1 MASTKTAIYTA
12 LGANLAIAVTKF
24 VAAGVTGS
32 SAMVS
37 EGIHSLVDTL
47 NEVLLLL
54 GMNRSQKPADEKRP
68 FGYGREL
75 YFWSYVVS
83 LLIFAVGG
91 GVSFYEGITHL
102 QHPNPIENPQW
113 NYIVLGI
120 AIVLDSTSLVT
131 AFKAFNA
138 QRGRQPFWSAVKASK
153 DPATFVVLFEDASD
167 VIGLI
172 LAFLGVFL
180 GHQLDNPYL
189 DGTASILIGFLLT
202 AVSIL
207 LARESRSLLMGEG
220 ADPAIVQTTV
230 ALTEADPDVVASL
243 QTLTFQMGPEQIVLI
258 QRVAFRPDLDT
269 QALTQSIARIRQTI
283 QTAEPTIRQVFIEPT
298 PGPIGP
304 KKDSPSPV

>member
-24 VAAGVTGS
+24 IAAGVTGS

-54 GMNRSQKPADEKRP
+54 GMNRSQKPADDKRP

-83 LLIFAVGG
+83 VLIFAVGG

-102 QHPNPIENPQW
+102 QHPNPIENPHW

-131 AFKAFNA
+131 AIKAFNA
-138 QRGRQPFWSAVKASK
+138 QRGAQAFWSAVKTSK
-153 DPATFVVLFEDASD
+153 NPATFVVLFEDASD

-189 DGTASILIGFLLT
+189 DGTASILIGVLLT

-220 ADPAIVQTTV
+220 ADPAIVQKTV
-230 ALTEADPDVVASL
+230 ALTNADSDVVQSL
-243 QTLTFQMGPEQIVLI
+243 QALTFQMGPEQIVLI
-258 QRVAFRPDLDT
+258 QRVVFQPELTTEAITKAISRLRHT
-269 QALTQSIARIRQTI
+269 LQA
-283 QTAEPTIRQVFIEPT
+283 AEPTIRQVFIEPAD
-298 PGPIGP
+298 GPHRA
-304 KKDSPSPV
+304 

>member
-24 VAAGVTGS
+24 IAAGVTGS

-83 LLIFAVGG
+83 VLIFAVGG
-91 GVSFYEGITHL
+91 GVSFYEGITHW
-102 QHPNPIENPQW
+102 QHPNPIENAQW

-120 AIVLDSTSLVT
+120 AIVLDTTSLVT
-131 AFKAFNA
+131 AVKAFNA
-138 QRGRQPFWSAVKASK
+138 QRGSQPFWSAVKTSK

-167 VIGLI
+167 VIGLV

-180 GHQLDNPYL
+180 GHQLNNPYL
-189 DGTASILIGFLLT
+189 DGAASILIGLLLT

-220 ADPAIVQTTV
+220 ADPAIVQKTA
-230 ALTEADPDVVASL
+230 ALTEADPDVMTLL

-258 QRVAFRPDLDT
+258 QRVVFQPDLKT
-269 QALTQSIARIRQTI
+269 EAIAEGITRLRQTL
-283 QTAEPTIRQVFIEPT
+283 QAAEPTIRQVFIEPARL
-298 PGPIGP
+298 P
-304 KKDSPSPV
+304 DPV